1 MIILWVFNIRVDYN
15 LNNFKIN
22 LYVYKCYV
30 LIKKRLNLCIMF
42 LDIYLIYVFNRMGL

>member
-15 LNNFKIN
+15 LNDFKIN

-30 LIKKRLNLCIMF
+30 LIKKKVKFMYNVF
-42 LDIYLIYVFNRMGL
+42 GYLFNICF